1 MQGAAAVGGS
11 VCGAHGGHD
20 ETYTMEAANLA
31 FHDVL
36 RAVVLGD
43 ILPQGVVLEVVC
55 YFGVTEPDVAR
66 TLCGLRVVLAQGAH
80 GFLDLLAGYH
90 LTGRNSGSG
99 SSAAG
104 ILLGSTLED
113 NIRAAGLQ
121 GLGGVFTH
129 QCGCFGHNRV
139 NADHADLIGH
149 THPVALLRH
158 SSGHSSDGKGGAVR
172 GHALGQGC
180 RRDIKGVEA
189 AEVDGVALVLRHG
202 ALLAVLEEGQIG
214 QQPGQQGAV
223 VKGFLFSGKITVGLG
238 SSSHSFIHSLI
249 F

>member
-1 MQGAAAVGGS
+1 MDTA
-11 VCGAHGGHD
+11 D
-20 ETYTMEAANLA
+20 LA
-31 FHDVL
+31 LHDVL

-55 YFGVTEPDVAR
+55 YLGITEADVIAALYR
-66 TLCGLRVVLAQGAH
+66 LGVVLAQGAH
-80 GFLDLLAGYH
+80 RFLDLLAVYH
-90 LTGRNSGSG
+90 LTGGNSGSG
-99 SSAAG
+99 SSAASK
-104 ILLGSTLED
+104 LLGSTLED

-121 GLGGVFTH
+121 GLGGVFAH
-129 QCGCFGHNRV
+129 QGSGFGQYRV

-158 SSGHSSDGKGGAVR
+158 SSVHSSDGKGGAVR

-180 RRDIKGVEA
+180 RRNIKGVEA
-189 AEVDGVALVLRHG
+189 AEVDGGALVLRHG

-223 VKGFLFSGKITVGLG
+223 VKGFLFSGKITVSLG

>member
-11 VCGAHGGHD
+11 VCGAHGGQD
-20 ETYTMEAANLA
+20 ETDTMDAADLA
-31 FHDVL
+31 LHDVL
-36 RAVVLGD
+36 CAIVLGD
-43 ILPQGVVLEVVC
+43 ILPQGIVLQVISDTGIAEADVITALYRLGVVV
-55 YFGVTEPDVAR
+55 
-66 TLCGLRVVLAQGAH
+66 AQGAH
-80 GFLDLLAGYH
+80 RLLDLLAGYH

-104 ILLGSTLED
+104 KLLIGACKNYCGT
-113 NIRAAGLQ
+113 AGLK

-129 QCGCFGHNRV
+129 QSCGLGQNGV
-139 NADHADLIGH
+139 DADHADLIGH

-158 SSGHSSDGKGGAVR
+158 GSGHSSDGKGGAVR

-180 RRDIKGVEA
+180 RRNIKGVEA
-189 AEVDGVALVLRHG
+189 AEVYGIALVLRHG
-202 ALLAVLEEGQIG
+202 ALLAVLQEGQIG

-223 VKGFLFSGKITVGLG
+223 VKGFLFSGKITVSLG
-238 SSSHSFIHSLI
+238 SSCHSFIHSLI

>member
-31 FHDVL
+31 LHDVL

-55 YFGVTEPDVAR
+55 YIGITEADVITTLYRLGV
-66 TLCGLRVVLAQGAH
+66 VVAQGAH
-80 GFLDLLAGYH
+80 RFLDLLAVDH
-90 LTGRNSGSG
+90 LTGGNSGSG
-99 SSAAG
+99 SSAASK
-104 ILLGSTLED
+104 LLGSTLED
-113 NIRAAGLQ
+113 NIRAAGLK
-121 GLGGVFTH
+121 GLGGIFAH
-129 QCGCFGHNRV
+129 QGGCFSHNRV

-149 THPVALLRH
+149 AHPVALLRH
-158 SSGHSSDGKGGAVR
+158 GSGHSSDGKGGAVR
-172 GHALGQGC
+172 GHALGQGF

-189 AEVDGVALVLRHG
+189 AEVDGVSLVLRHG
-202 ALLAVLEEGQIG
+202 ALLAVLQEGQVG
-214 QQPGQQGAV
+214 QQPGQQGAI
-223 VKGFLFSGKITVGLG
+223 VKGFLFSGKITVSLG
-238 SSSHSFIHSLI
+238 SSCHSFIHSLI

>member
-80 GFLDLLAGYH
+80 GLLNLLAGYH
-90 LTGRNSGSG
+90 LTGRNGGCGRCTASK
-99 SSAAG
+99 
-104 ILLGSTLED
+104 LLGSTLED

-121 GLGGVFTH
+121 GLGGIFAH
-129 QCGCFGHNRV
+129 QSSRLGQNGV
-139 NADHADLIGH
+139 DADHADLVRH
-149 THPVALLRH
+149 ANPVALLCH
-158 SSGHSSDGKGGAVR
+158 GSGHSSDGKGGAVR
-172 GHALGQGC
+172 GYALCQRSC
-180 RRDIKGVEA
+180 RNGKRIEA
-189 AEVDGVALVLRHG
+189 PEVDGIALILGHG
-202 ALLAVLEEGQIG
+202 ALLAVLQEGQVG

>member
-1 MQGAAAVGGS
+1 
-11 VCGAHGGHD
+11 
-20 ETYTMEAANLA
+20 MEAANLA

-36 RAVVLGD
+36 RAIVLGD

-90 LTGRNSGSG
+90 LTGGNSGSG

-113 NIRAAGLQ
+113 NIRAAGLK
-121 GLGGVFTH
+121 GLGGIFAH
-129 QCGCFGHNRV
+129 QGGCFGHNRV

-172 GHALGQGC
+172 GYALGQGC

-202 ALLAVLEEGQIG
+202 ALLAILEEGQVG

-223 VKGFLFSGKITVGLG
+223 VKGFLFSGKITVSLG